1 MLFEI
6 VLQRLG
12 YGGVHYAGYLGVAEF
27 GFCLTF
33 ELRLCDLD
41 GDHCR
46 QSFAEIVG
54 VDGRVAVFVLE
65 FGFLEHLTVLG
76 VLLHDACERSAETCD
91 VCTALY
97 GVDIVD
103 VRVYVLVEVGVVDHG
118 DFHGRAVLVGIE
130 VNNLADER
138 CAVAVDETYELG
150 ETFLGVE
157 LLAFATDLFRAVLAH
172 GFDLYAFILEHDF
185 DSSVQERQ
193 FAHTVGEDIPLIDR
207 FGENRVVRPELNEC
221 TVLTLLPIAYGFLLG
236 DDMYRSERFAF
247 GIILAVD
254 STAAI
259 DLDVHLGG
267 KCVDATNAH
276 AVQTAGNLVTILVEL
291 TSCVE
296 YGHNDLQC

>member
-1 MLFEI
+1 M
-6 VLQRLG
+6 
-12 YGGVHYAGYLGVAEF
+12 
-27 GFCLTF
+27 
-33 ELRLCDLD
+33 
-41 GDHCR
+41 
-46 QSFAEIVG
+46 
-54 VDGRVAVFVLE
+54 
-65 FGFLEHLTVLG
+65 
-76 VLLHDACERSAETCD
+76 
-91 VCTALY
+91 
-97 GVDIVD
+97 
-103 VRVYVLVEVGVVDHG
+103 
-118 DFHGRAVLVGIE
+118 
-130 VNNLADER
+130 
-138 CAVAVDETYELG
+138 
-150 ETFLGVE
+150 
-157 LLAFATDLFRAVLAH
+157 
-172 GFDLYAFILEHDF
+172 YAFILEHDF

-259 DLDVHLGG
+259 DLDMHLGG